1 MSQASLPIPGRS
13 ALLQLHLGE
22 YSSCLEAVYAH
33 DHAIIGIQNWLSRN
47 GLPQL
52 PLSYKAN
59 LKWSDLGSLNTL
71 SGSPDMHGTP
81 LYNYLLT
88 MASPTV
94 AQNIK
99 EIKRVDVLKKKKDRA
114 DRERKRR
121 GKKLN
126 QNNGIPSR
134 DAKVKAE
141 ENKAKEEAWWT
152 AKIAKK

>member
-1 MSQASLPIPGRS
+1 
-13 ALLQLHLGE
+13 
-22 YSSCLEAVYAH
+22 
-33 DHAIIGIQNWLSRN
+33 
-47 GLPQL
+47 
-52 PLSYKAN
+52 
-59 LKWSDLGSLNTL
+59 
-71 SGSPDMHGTP
+71 MHGTP

-114 DRERKRR
+114 DRERKMR

-126 QNNGIPSR
+126 QNNGIPR

-141 ENKAKEEAWWT
+141 ENKAKEEARWT